1 MLLVFNNQMDAKDI
15 ELDLLALQRLYGLLN
30 GDGQSTATNDK
41 VCLLAK
47 FFPCDKLIIED
58 EI

>member
-1 MLLVFNNQMDAKDI
+1 MDAKDI